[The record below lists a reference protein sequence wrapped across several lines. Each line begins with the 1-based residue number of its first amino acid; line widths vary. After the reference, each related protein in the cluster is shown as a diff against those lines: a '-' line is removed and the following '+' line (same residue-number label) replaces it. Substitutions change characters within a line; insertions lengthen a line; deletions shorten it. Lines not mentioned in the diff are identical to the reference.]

1 MRYKVIP
8 GPADEDLLYAVSD
21 AVPLVPGSV
30 EDCCTR
36 IRDRTSLAS
45 REEAREWLTFCQ
57 ALGLVAETDRGYH
70 RVRDPPEG
78 ETLATAFEENV
89 LGAREVLDAFDTA
102 DGPLDV
108 AGAFEA
114 VSDVVPRWERS
125 RDPDWEVEWRGR
137 VRRLL
142 EWGVVFGHLERTAN
156 GTDPLAD
163 RVTYSPLPDTGRR

>member
-8 GPADEDLLYAVSD
+8 GPGDQNLLHAVSD

-36 IRDRTSLAS
+36 IRDRTAVPS

-70 RVRDPPEG
+70 RVRDPPDDEA
-78 ETLATAFEENV
+78 LATAFEENV
-89 LGAREVLDAFDTA
+89 FGAREVLDALDTA

-108 AGAFEA
+108 SGAFEA
-114 VSDVVPRWERS
+114 VSHVVPRWERN
-125 RDPDWEVEWRGR
+125 RDPDWEIEWRGR
-137 VRRLL
+137 VSRLL
-142 EWGVVFGHLERTAN
+142 EWGVVFGHLERTGEGYRPA
-156 GTDPLAD
+156 G
-163 RVTYSPLPDTGRR
+163 